1 MDLEPSSRPVAQILD
16 DAVAGRRISA
26 GDAHRLL
33 RSPAPISG
41 VGDIGDAG
49 EAGGSGDV
57 DLLDLGMAAHAVRNR
72 WNDPEVATYNVDR
85 NINYTNICVYKCRFC
100 AFYRVP
106 GDAEGY
112 LLPFE
117 EIGAKVE
124 ETLALNGT
132 GILMQGGVHPDL
144 PITYYEDLLRYLRER
159 YPALHIH
166 AFSPPEIKFIARKE
180 RMSFYDVI
188 ARLKAAGLMSIPGG
202 GAEILSDE
210 TRKRVLAYPKCSAE
224 EWIDIMRQAHRNGL
238 RTSATMMYGM
248 GEDVA
253 ARVEHFQRI
262 RDLQDETG
270 GFTAFISWTFQHEHT
285 EMPDVPET
293 FADEYLRTLAV
304 SRLFIDNI
312 VHFQTSWVT
321 QGKKI
326 GQVALAFGA
335 DDMGSTMIEEN
346 VVASAGTSY
355 RMSQDEMEH
364 LIQAAGYRPRQ
375 RTNLYERFVTREDTA
390 ALARQYRHAITPAN
404 RDLVSPVAGEVA
416 AQAGNA
422 LLPVLAS

>member
-16 DAVAGRRISA
+16 DAVAGRRLSA

-33 RSPAPISG
+33 LDG
-41 VGDIGDAG
+41 
-49 EAGGSGDV
+49 
-57 DLLDLGMAAHAVRNR
+57 DLLDLGMAAHEMRNR
-72 WNDPEVATYNVDR
+72 WNDPEAATYNVDR

-117 EIGAKVE
+117 EIGGKVE

-144 PITYYEDLLRYLRER
+144 PITYYEDLLRWLRER

-180 RMSFYDVI
+180 RMSFFDVI

-248 GEDVA
+248 APGKEELA
-253 ARVEHFQRI
+253 ARVEHFQRV

-270 GFTAFISWTFQHEHT
+270 GFTAFISWTFQHDHT

-293 FADEYLRTLAV
+293 YADEYLRTLAV

-312 VHFQTSWVT
+312 AHFQTSWVT

-364 LIQAAGYRPRQ
+364 LISAAGYRPRQ

-390 ALARQYRHAITPAN
+390 ALARQYRHALTPEN
-404 RDLVSPVAGEVA
+404 RDLASAIPTEVGGAGGAEA
-416 AQAGNA
+416 AAAAGNP
-422 LLPVLAS
+422 LLPVLTS

>member
-1 MDLEPSSRPVAQILD
+1 MDLQPSGRPVQQILD

-26 GDAHRLL
+26 GDAHTLIL
-33 RSPAPISG
+33 EG
-41 VGDIGDAG
+41 
-49 EAGGSGDV
+49 
-57 DLLDLGMAAHAVRNR
+57 DLLDLGLAASEVRNR
-72 WNDPEVATYNVDR
+72 FNDPLAATYNIDR
-85 NINYTNICVYKCRFC
+85 NINYPNVCVYKCRFC
-100 AFYRVP
+100 AFYREP
-106 GDAEGY
+106 GDPEGY

-117 EIGAKVE
+117 EIGRKVE

-144 PITYYEDLLRYLRER
+144 PLSYYEDLLRYLRGN
-159 YPALHIH
+159 YPALHVH
-166 AFSPPEIKFIARKE
+166 AFSPPEVKFIAKKE

-202 GAEILSDE
+202 GAEILSDQ
-210 TRKRVLAYPKCSAE
+210 TRKDVLAYPKCSAE
-224 EWIDIMRQAHRNGL
+224 EWIDIMRQAHKNGL

-248 GEDVA
+248 GEPLVD
-253 ARVEHFQRI
+253 RIEHFQRV

-293 FADEYLRTLAV
+293 YAEEYLRTLAV
-304 SRLFIDNI
+304 SRLFFDNV

-326 GQVALAFGA
+326 GQVALSFGA
-335 DDMGSTMIEEN
+335 DDMGSIMIEEN
-346 VVASAGTSY
+346 VVSSAGTAY

-364 LIQAAGYRPRQ
+364 LITSAGYAPKQ
-375 RTNLYERFVTREDTA
+375 RTNLYERLVTREDTA
-390 ALARQYRHAITPAN
+390 ELARKYRNALTPAN
-404 RDLVSPVAGEVA
+404 RDLVSSS
-416 AQAGNA
+416 
-422 LLPVLAS
+422 LLPVVG

>member
-1 MDLEPSSRPVAQILD
+1 MDLEPSSRPVAEILD
-16 DAVAGRRISA
+16 DAVGGRRITA

-33 RSPAPISG
+33 LDG
-41 VGDIGDAG
+41 
-49 EAGGSGDV
+49 
-57 DLLDLGMAAHAVRNR
+57 DLLELGMAAHAVRDR
-72 WNDPEVATYNVDR
+72 FNDPQAATYNIDR

-144 PITYYEDLLRYLRER
+144 PIAYYEDLLRYLRER
-159 YPALHIH
+159 YPELHIH

-180 RMSFYDVI
+180 RMSFFDVI

-248 GEDVA
+248 GEELA
-253 ARVEHFQRI
+253 ARVEHFQRV

-285 EMPDVPET
+285 EMPEVPET
-293 FADEYLRTLAV
+293 YADEYLRTLAV
-304 SRLFIDNI
+304 SRLFLDN
-312 VHFQTSWVT
+312 VTHFQTSWVT

-335 DDMGSTMIEEN
+335 DDMGSIMIEEN

-364 LIQAAGYRPRQ
+364 LIAAAGYRPRQ
-375 RTNLYERFVTREDTA
+375 RTNLYERFVTRDDTA
-390 ALARQYRHAITPAN
+390 EQARRYRHALTPAN
-404 RDLVSPVAGEVA
+404 RDLASPLAGEA
-416 AQAGNA
+416 AAGA
-422 LLPVLAS
+422 AAGGSPLLPVLAS